1 MDKIVIYHRATG
13 ALQRIKVEYW
23 REYKKL
29 LLAAGFRRDDSAFDP
44 EIWVN
49 QDYILRRYRNAT
61 E

>member
-1 MDKIVIYHRATG
+1 MDKIVIYNRATG
-13 ALQRIKVEYW
+13 ALQRKTVDDW

-29 LLAAGFRRDDSAFDP
+29 LLAAGMSRDDSAFDP

-49 QDYILRRYRNAT
+49 QDYILRRYRNAA

>member
-1 MDKIVIYHRATG
+1 MDKIVIYNRSTG
-13 ALQRIKVEYW
+13 ALQRKTVDEW

-29 LLAAGFRRDDSAFDP
+29 LLAAGFRRDDSSFDP

>member
-1 MDKIVIYHRATG
+1 MDKIVIYNRATG
-13 ALQRIKVEYW
+13 ALQQKMVDDW
-23 REYKKL
+23 HQYKKL
-29 LLAAGFRRDDSAFDP
+29 LLDAGMHRDDSAFAP

>member
-1 MDKIVIYHRATG
+1 MDKVVIYNRSTG
-13 ALQRIKVEYW
+13 ALNRKMIDDW

-44 EIWVN
+44 EIWAN
-49 QDYILRRYRNAT
+49 KDFILRRYRNAA